1 MAVEIKSKRAVVSK
15 APYELYMGFTDMRN
29 FIQLLPEDKKAD
41 VTADYD
47 SIHAVVQGFS
57 IGVKI
62 ADRTPYSKIER
73 THPEQRNA
81 KIEFV
86 DDGAPFQFR
95 MRMHFDP
102 SSDPYKTDFQ
112 IVLDAELNFMMKT
125 LLGSKLQEA
134 LDKVV
139 DGLVAV
145 SEGRMPEGIDPSMY
159 PGGFKS

>member
-29 FIQLLPEDKKAD
+29 FVQLLPEDKKAD

-47 SIHAVVQGFS
+47 SVHATVQGFS
-57 IGVKI
+57 IGVKVV
-62 ADRTPYSKIER
+62 DRTPYSKIEF
-73 THPEQRNA
+73 A
-81 KIEFV
+81 
-86 DDGAPFQFR
+86 DDGAPFSFR
-95 MRMHFDP
+95 LTMCFDP
-102 SSDPYKTDFQ
+102 STDPYKTDFQ
-112 IVLDAELNFMMKT
+112 IILNAELNFMMKT
-125 LLGSKLQEA
+125 LLGSKLQDA

>member
-29 FIQLLPEDKKAD
+29 FVQFVPEDKRGE
-41 VTADYD
+41 VTADFD
-47 SIHAVVQGFS
+47 SVHAVVQGFNV
-57 IGVKI
+57 GVKVVQ
-62 ADRTPYSKIER
+62 RVPYSR
-73 THPEQRNA
+73 
-81 KIEFV
+81 IEFA

-95 MRMHFDP
+95 LTMHFDAA
-102 SSDPYKTDFQ
+102 SSDPYRTDFQ

-125 LLGSKLQEA
+125 LLGGKLKDA

-159 PGGFKS
+159 PEGFNPSK